1 MPIARKAAATRAALI
16 DATVAS
22 LVEVGYRGT
31 TTTAVCDRAGVTSG
45 ALFGQFHNKEALLA
59 TAEDQLLMVASAEIA
74 AELAIVGRHRATS
87 AEQGVAAVVDRL
99 EIAYARPAPAALA
112 ELWVAARSDRRLARA
127 LHEANARTLALVEA
141 TLCRLVPEMAVNTAV
156 VDVARLV
163 HAAAWTKAGWTLLA
177 AGGRAAGGPGPD
189 PSVRSDPFD
198 GAISILASGWRDQ
211 PPAAAGPV
219 PTAAQ
224 VLVATLRAG
233 LISTGS
239 AAASVG

>member
-59 TAEDQLLMVASAEIA
+59 AAEDQLLMVASAEIA
-74 AELAIVGRHRATS
+74 AELATVGSHPAAS

-99 EIAYARPAPAALA
+99 EISYARPVPAALA
-112 ELWVAARSDRRLARA
+112 EVWVAARNDRRLARA
-127 LHEANARTLALVEA
+127 LHEANARILALVEA
-141 TLCRLVPEMAVNTAV
+141 TLCRLVPHMAADASVA
-156 VDVARLV
+156 DVARLV

-177 AGGRAAGGPGPD
+177 SSSRTGGDAGLD
-189 PSVRSDPFD
+189 PSARAEPFD
-198 GAISILASGWRDQ
+198 GAISILASGWRE
-211 PPAAAGPV
+211 PPAAEPD

-233 LISTGS
+233 LVSTRS
-239 AAASVG
+239 PATSVG